1 MTDTTIIL
9 LMALVTYLPRL
20 AGFALSG
27 VTVPPFWLRFLHFV
41 PISVFAVLIVPSLP
55 GPGGLP
61 ARLSAAAVAALL
73 MWRKAGLAVGLLG
86 GLVTFYLLRWLLGG

>member
-1 MTDTTIIL
+1 VNATLTIL

-20 AGFALSG
+20 AGFMLSG
-27 VTVPPFWLRFLHFV
+27 RTVPPFWLRFLRFV

-61 ARLSAAAVAALL
+61 ARLAAAGVAAFL
-73 MWRKAGLAVGLLG
+73 MWRRAGLAVGLLG
-86 GLVTFYLLRWLLGG
+86 GLATFWLLRLL

>member
-1 MTDTTIIL
+1 MTPTLTIL
-9 LMALVTYLPRL
+9 LMALVTFLPRL
-20 AGFALSG
+20 AGFALAG
-27 VTVPPFWLRFLHFV
+27 REVPRFWLRFLRFV

-61 ARLSAAAVAALL
+61 ARLGAAAVAVLL

-86 GLVTFYLLRWLLGG
+86 GLGAFWVFRLL